1 MQLIQLIKRNQQLAR
16 KIEPINVHTARA
28 LPPQLDGVPAILF
41 NNQLLV
47 GPDTFKWVQF
57 QPKPEQRRQTDD
69 DERPGMGP
77 GMMMQG
83 RNQQDDMSGIPLP
96 SDISSD
102 TKHGIDFTP
111 LPGQENNEQ
120 DPTIP
125 KFAFLAGSHSRTD
138 GTVGIDYAAASD
150 ITAQTRGRSNGMA
163 QQYEQL
169 QKLRSMDNETIAGQ
183 NGGGG
188 YNYARQAAQMPMQG
202 GGGGMQGYGNGMQGG
217 MQGGGMQGGG
227 MSMQGGGGMQG
238 YGGGMPMQGGM
249 QGGGMQG
256 GGMQGQGMQ
265 NYGGMQQ
272 NPYELQSGNYQ
283 GYGNM
288 YQQQNNEY
296 QGELPKRY

>member
-1 MQLIQLIKRNQQLAR
+1 MYAPPTRPPYLFYSPKCPHCMQLIELIKRNQQLAR

-120 DPTIP
+120 ILLFLSLHFWQDLIP
-125 KFAFLAGSHSRTD
+125 ALM
-138 GTVGIDYAAASD
+138 V
-150 ITAQTRGRSNGMA
+150 Q
-163 QQYEQL
+163 
-169 QKLRSMDNETIAGQ
+169 
-183 NGGGG
+183 
-188 YNYARQAAQMPMQG
+188 
-202 GGGGMQGYGNGMQGG
+202 
-217 MQGGGMQGGG
+217 
-227 MSMQGGGGMQG
+227 
-238 YGGGMPMQGGM
+238 
-249 QGGGMQG
+249 
-256 GGMQGQGMQ
+256 
-265 NYGGMQQ
+265 
-272 NPYELQSGNYQ
+272 
-283 GYGNM
+283 
-288 YQQQNNEY
+288 
-296 QGELPKRY
+296 